1 MLRQHLR
8 KAIVDKSVPSIKLI
22 LDQAEKHDV
31 IANRRRPCAAASL
44 PGPKGLPLEAER
56 ADLRPR
62 CRRSSPNSMARIIN
76 IILKVLHGDKQ

>member
-31 IANRRRPCAAASL
+31 IAKPTPPLR
-44 PGPKGLPLEAER
+44 GGVFTVPKGLPLEAER
-56 ADLRPR
+56 AIFDHDLP
-62 CRRSSPNSMARIIN
+62 PEQPDSMARIIN